1 MSNVISFFN
10 RKQEEPVCHDYGS
23 ASARFREDVLS
34 GLAKNR
40 RQIPPK
46 YFYDQ
51 EGSRLFDA
59 ICQLPEYYPTRTE
72 IGLLKRYGR
81 EMAQCVGEGS
91 VLVEFGSGSS
101 IKIRLLLEAL
111 QPAAY
116 LPIDISREHL
126 FQSAKQL
133 AADYPA
139 VMVQAICA
147 DYTGSLTLPEGF
159 INKQKAGFFPGSSI
173 GNFELHEAHQ
183 FLQRIA
189 SLLGS
194 GSGLLI
200 GVDLKKDVDILTAAY
215 NDSRGITAAFNL
227 NLLRR
232 INRELQ
238 GDFDLNSFEHRAL
251 YNVAKGRVEMHLV
264 SCKDQVVTVGDHIF
278 TFQTGESV
286 HTENSYKYS
295 IEEFQQ
301 LARAAGFQPQ
311 QVWCDEQGLFSVHYL
326 SL

>member
-10 RKQEEPVCHDYGS
+10 HRQEEPACHDYGL
-23 ASARFREDVLS
+23 APAQFREDVLS
-34 GLAKNR
+34 GLAKER
-40 RQIPPK
+40 RRIPPK

-72 IGLLKRYGR
+72 IALLKRYGA

-101 IKIRLLLEAL
+101 VKIRLLLEAL

-126 FQSAKQL
+126 FRSARQL

-139 VMVQAICA
+139 VTVQAICA
-147 DYTGSLTLPEGF
+147 DYTGPLTLPKEF
-159 INKQKAGFFPGSSI
+159 IDQRKAGFFPGSSI
-173 GNFELHEAHQ
+173 GNFEPHEGYQ
-183 FLQRIA
+183 FLQQVA
-189 SLLGS
+189 SLLGA

-200 GVDLKKDVDILTAAY
+200 GVDLKKDVGRLTAAY

-251 YNVAKGRVEMHLV
+251 YNAAKGRVEMHLV
-264 SCKDQVVTVGDHIF
+264 SRKDQVVTVSDHVF
-278 TFQTGESV
+278 TFQAGEYV

-295 IEEFQQ
+295 IEEFQH
-301 LARAAGFQPQ
+301 LARLAGFQPQ
-311 QVWCDEQGLFSVHYL
+311 QVWSDEQALFSVHYL

>member
-147 DYTGSLTLPEGF
+147 DYTGPLTLPEGF